1 MINMTHQYYHHDVEF
16 GVTKTTCLLLL
27 LGMDLLRL
35 IQVEVDDDDDEEEEL
50 RCKRH
55 RKEPSCVV
63 GEHKH
68 FPFGNG
74 VVVLLPLSL
83 VGDVE
88 IVRLLWVLG

>member
-1 MINMTHQYYHHDVEF
+1 MFNMTHQYHHDVEF
-16 GVTKTTCLLLL
+16 GVTKTTCLSLL
-27 LGMDLLRL
+27 LGMDLLRF
-35 IQVEVDDDDDEEEEL
+35 IQVEVVDEDEDDEL

-68 FPFGNG
+68 CPFGKG

-88 IVRLLWVLG
+88 IVRLL

>member
-1 MINMTHQYYHHDVEF
+1 
-16 GVTKTTCLLLL
+16 VTKTTCLLLL
-27 LGMDLLRL
+27 LGMDLLRF
-35 IQVEVDDDDDEEEEL
+35 IQVEVVDEDEDDEL
-50 RCKRH
+50 RCRRH

-68 FPFGNG
+68 CPFGNG

-88 IVRLLWVLG
+88 IVRLL

>member
-1 MINMTHQYYHHDVEF
+1 M
-16 GVTKTTCLLLL
+16 TKTTCLLLL
-27 LGMDLLRL
+27 LGMDLLRF
-35 IQVEVDDDDDEEEEL
+35 IQVEVVDEDEDDEL
-50 RCKRH
+50 RCRRH

-68 FPFGNG
+68 CPFGNG

-88 IVRLLWVLG
+88 IVRLL